1 MSSVSRSSLSSKND
15 RARGRSPA
23 VRGNQPEIVVDE
35 GNGGGPPRFP
45 VEDTRLEKLGF
56 GGIQVSAIGV
66 HHSHAVVS
74 LRLALGIARRSERME
89 SSGVCVERLAG
100 RRHLRQ
106 DRSSLEV
113 QLGEELG
120 VSPNPRFIES
130 REGVF
135 RPACQGEGACQRHG
149 GHRCQRPIACR
160 QRRCDRILQI
170 ADGLRQGGRQACG
183 QAQRAQRGRQC
194 SIVARRSDPLGQAP
208 PLGQDAQRIVVCPVE
223 ELLCGL
229 LMVGGLAH
237 GALWSLQT
245 QGRSN
250 GSAVFLRRQP
260 GDKGWR
266 AVLDSPR
273 GARSHSGFPIK
284 PLTVGTRVHGVFG
297 RRLRTDAGDHEAPLD
312 DLGDHGAHCAV
323 TPTTTT
329 TTAAAPTTSPP
340 VMIPPMAGTPG
351 EECFYLNR
359 LVAAPH
365 GVLTAADAPSFGLA
379 LLGPAEIEAQLD
391 LYLHPSEVPVAFEG
405 SLNAVGATIDGF
417 VDLFEIT
424 DGSDPLARAQQL
436 RTDHGIEAAP
446 VHVAA
451 SAGHWPFKPGE
462 DAVALPDVTL
472 MAEDTDI
479 TGVIAVVDTGLVQT
493 GLPWLDPHVTID
505 DPIDI
510 DPYIDSHAVGG
521 HGTFIASLVRL
532 IAPPTRVSM
541 ARARAVDPA
550 KVTAHPEHPVPTDAI
565 FSSELHVTEALAR
578 LLARHSEDPTPV
590 HALNLSLG
598 TYGCLLPDVSGQPI
612 IPIPTM
618 AGALQQWVVTH
629 PNAAITA
636 ASGNEPFSTPFWP
649 AALNQAFFGLRGS
662 GRVGLRRGS
671 RSCR

>member
-1 MSSVSRSSLSSKND
+1 
-15 RARGRSPA
+15 
-23 VRGNQPEIVVDE
+23 
-35 GNGGGPPRFP
+35 
-45 VEDTRLEKLGF
+45 
-56 GGIQVSAIGV
+56 
-66 HHSHAVVS
+66 
-74 LRLALGIARRSERME
+74 
-89 SSGVCVERLAG
+89 
-100 RRHLRQ
+100 
-106 DRSSLEV
+106 
-113 QLGEELG
+113 
-120 VSPNPRFIES
+120 
-130 REGVF
+130 
-135 RPACQGEGACQRHG
+135 
-149 GHRCQRPIACR
+149 
-160 QRRCDRILQI
+160 
-170 ADGLRQGGRQACG
+170 
-183 QAQRAQRGRQC
+183 
-194 SIVARRSDPLGQAP
+194 
-208 PLGQDAQRIVVCPVE
+208 
-223 ELLCGL
+223 
-229 LMVGGLAH
+229 
-237 GALWSLQT
+237 
-245 QGRSN
+245 
-250 GSAVFLRRQP
+250 
-260 GDKGWR
+260 
-266 AVLDSPR
+266 
-273 GARSHSGFPIK
+273 
-284 PLTVGTRVHGVFG
+284 
-297 RRLRTDAGDHEAPLD
+297 
-312 DLGDHGAHCAV
+312 
-323 TPTTTT
+323 
-329 TTAAAPTTSPP
+329 
-340 VMIPPMAGTPG
+340 MIPPMAGTPG

-424 DGSDPLARAQQL
+424 DGSDQLARAQQL

-649 AALNQAFFGLRGS
+649 AALNQAFSGSAGLAELVSVEAADLAGDPVAWDQNGAKITDDNPWTNERAPGIDLIGVRGPVLPNPDIVWRWS
-662 GRVGLRRGS
+662 GSSFASAVAAALVANGQTINNDYASIPGLSYLENGTKTTNTGFTPP
-671 RSCR
+671 